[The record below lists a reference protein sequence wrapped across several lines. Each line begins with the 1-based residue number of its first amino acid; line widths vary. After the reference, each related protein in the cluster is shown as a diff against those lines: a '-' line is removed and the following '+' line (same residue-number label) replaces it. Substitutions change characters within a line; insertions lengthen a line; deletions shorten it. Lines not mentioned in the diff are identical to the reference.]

1 MDFEIPSLLRVSPNP
16 EDIRGDSIALMVLT
30 ALCITFF
37 TKFNAPLKRSEFDRQ
52 PFMSP
57 EEVIEELEM

>member
-1 MDFEIPSLLRVSPNP
+1 M
-16 EDIRGDSIALMVLT
+16 RGDSIALMALT

-37 TKFNAPLKRSEFDRQ
+37 AKFDAPLKRSEFDRQ